1 MAAGARETARAG
13 AGRGG
18 GAAVGWMVEM
28 GEVLRDTVIR
38 RCLCCLEKQHKN
50 IFTENILP
58 ASLPVLLGGDV
69 VRRGEAGRGVGEG
82 VARAGPLQGGRGRGR
97 GEGGGG
103 ERGELG
109 LGLAGIRNEIILIW
123 S

>member
-38 RCLCCLEKQHKN
+38 RCLCCLEKQHK
-50 IFTENILP
+50 IFLMEIFSPPPYLYC
-58 ASLPVLLGGDV
+58 LV
-69 VRRGEAGRGVGEG
+69 VT
-82 VARAGPLQGGRGRGR
+82 
-97 GEGGGG
+97 
-103 ERGELG
+103 
-109 LGLAGIRNEIILIW
+109 
-123 S
+123 